1 MKRTLA
7 GLLGALCLVATAG
20 RGQIIT
26 IPLSLE
32 GTGVFVWENA
42 VWWTNSPVPTNVQS
56 WQAWWAVNTNF
67 ATIEGK
73 FAQAIGTDI
82 PGMISDALSGSG
94 FLTGNQTIELS
105 GDATGS
111 GATAIE
117 VTVTNIHPPVSGSV
131 GQVLTKTAGG
141 WCPSNA
147 PATLANSPRALAWST
162 NLLYV
167 AAGTTN
173 VIGWITNYAGSSVTS
188 TNSATNLT
196 SGTIYIVGNPMVLG
210 ATDGTNYFEASGLA
224 TNVPMRLAVTANP
237 SSAGLNPPVPVPTDA
252 WLTNFTLYNLS
263 LPGTFGQSNSLFG
276 QHLYVSDPISGTE
289 AANKQYVDGLFG
301 NTAWWSAQNDVQL
314 NGLALNLDNS
324 WTEKVSYPTT
334 NAGLRQ
340 VQFHGVNQMQL
351 TCLQPTLVGTIT
363 NVWLTQSTNVS
374 VLVATNGFTSAPML
388 QGSHYLSPLNWYFV
402 GTISNSYPNLV
413 TNGSTWG
420 YLIRFTRPFLDR
432 FYVRSCIANTNLSTG
447 TFAGNLAAAGSVQA
461 TNGAWIG
468 SNSWMAVPTL
478 ASGDNFYCSSNGV
491 PHVIWRNQ
499 VGTLYTNRLVP

>member
-1 MKRTLA
+1 MKRLIWL
-7 GLLGALCLVATAG
+7 GLLACAVLVG
-20 RGQIIT
+20 RGQSM
-26 IPLSLE
+26 IPLPLNLS
-32 GTGVFVWENA
+32 GNGIYTWPNA
-42 VWWTNSPVPTNVQS
+42 VWWTNSSPPTNIET
-56 WQAWWAVNTNF
+56 WQAFWAVNSNF
-67 ATIEGK
+67 ATIESQ
-73 FAQAIGTDI
+73 FSEAIGTGI

-94 FLTGNQTIELS
+94 FLTENQTITLS

-111 GATAIE
+111 GATAIA

-131 GQVLTKTAGG
+131 GQVLTRTAGG

-147 PATLANSPRALAWST
+147 PATLANSPRAMAWST

-173 VIGWITNYAGSSVTS
+173 VLGWFTNYAGSSVVS

-210 ATDGTNYFEASGLA
+210 STDGTNYFEASGLA
-224 TNVPMRLAVTANP
+224 TNVPMRVAVTANP
-237 SSAGLNPPVPVPTDA
+237 SAAGLNPPVPVPTDV

-276 QHLYVSDPISGTE
+276 QHLFISDPESGTE
-289 AANKQYVDGLFG
+289 AANKQYVDRLFG

-324 WTEKVSYPTT
+324 WAQNTAYPTT
-334 NAGLRQ
+334 NAGI
-340 VQFHGVNQMQL
+340 VQFQFYGVNQLQL
-351 TCLQPTLVGTIT
+351 TCLQPTLAGTIT
-363 NVWLTQSTNVS
+363 NVWLTQSTNVN
-374 VLVATNGFTSAPML
+374 VLVATNGFTSAPIL
-388 QGSHYLSPLNWYFV
+388 QGSHYLSPLNWAFV
-402 GTISNSYPNLV
+402 ATTSNSYPTLV
-413 TNGSTWG
+413 TNGSTYG

-432 FYVRSCIANTNLSTG
+432 FYVRSCMANTNLSTG
-447 TFAGNLAAAGSVQA
+447 TFAGNTAAAGRMQA

-478 ASGDNFYCSSNGV
+478 VNGDNFYCSSNGV

-499 VGTLYTNRLVP
+499 AGTLYTNRLVP